1 MKHFLFVLALL
12 FSFSNSLLAQAQIS
26 YGIKAGL
33 HLSQVDEVFDGR
45 DLSTTAVIDDAGD
58 VLLKPQ
64 LGVWFSVPLSE
75 RLSLQ
80 PELLWTQKAWNQIA
94 FPTAGEVLTFN
105 YFSLPLAIAYQ
116 TGSWR
121 FTLGPELTYLHNSY
135 FRKGSPFC
143 PDSRESPYI
152 QTKEFGVAVNLGLQY
167 HCEQWVFGLRA
178 GRDLSEI
185 PTTVFT
191 DANGEPVEG
200 FQHYH
205 QGLTLW
211 AGYALSK

>member
-1 MKHFLFVLALL
+1 MKYLL
-12 FSFSNSLLAQAQIS
+12 FFLILSFFAFSTVVAQID
-26 YGIKAGL
+26 YGLKAGL
-33 HLSQVDEVFDGR
+33 HFSQVDEVFDGR
-45 DLSTTAVIDDAGD
+45 DLSTTAVEDDAGD

-64 LGVWFSVPLSE
+64 LGVWFSIPLSE

-94 FPTAGEVLTFN
+94 IPTAGKVLTFN
-105 YFSLPLAIAYQ
+105 YFSLPLAITYQ

-121 FTLGPELTYLHNSY
+121 FTLGPELTYLHDSY
-135 FRKGSPFC
+135 FRKGSPFYSN
-143 PDSRESPYI
+143 SRENPYME
-152 QTKEFGVAVNLGLQY
+152 TKEFGLAVNLGLQY

-178 GRDLSEI
+178 SRDLTKI

-205 QGLTLW
+205 QGMTLW